1 MQLPFFLSL
10 PRSIE
15 YGAKIVTNNLTAV
28 LIFLIIGISS
38 LSQAKA
44 EQVTIAALGDS
55 LTHGYGLPQELGF
68 VPQLEQWLLAQG
80 LDVKLINA
88 GVSGDTTAGGLARV
102 DWTLSPD
109 VDALIVSL
117 GGNDV
122 LRGIDP
128 AVSGAN
134 LDGILA
140 KAAAKNV
147 PVLLVGVSAPGNY
160 GADYQGQFNAIYPGL
175 AKQYGALLYPNFLR
189 ALAELP
195 DQASVLAQ
203 YFQSDAVHPNADGVE
218 LIVEDIGP
226 SVAALVA
233 SATTD

>member
-1 MQLPFFLSL
+1 MQLPFFLRL

-15 YGAKIVTNNLTAV
+15 YGAKLVINNLIAA
-28 LIFLIIGISS
+28 LIFLTIGIGSPG
-38 LSQAKA
+38 QANA
-44 EQVTIAALGDS
+44 EQITIAALGDS
-55 LTHGYGLPQELGF
+55 LVHGYGLQQQLGF

-80 LDVKLINA
+80 FDVKLINA

-128 AVSGAN
+128 EVSRTN
-134 LDGILA
+134 LQGILS
-140 KAAAKNV
+140 KATAKNV
-147 PVLLVGVSAPGNY
+147 PVLLVGISAPGNF
-160 GADYQGQFNAIYPGL
+160 GADYQEQFNAIYPDL
-175 AKQYGALLYPNFLR
+175 AKQYGVLLYPNFLR
-189 ALAELP
+189 ALADLP
-195 DQASVLAQ
+195 DRAGALAQ
-203 YFQSDAVHPNADGVE
+203 YFQPDAIHPNADGVE
-218 LIVEDIGP
+218 LIVENIGP

-233 SATTD
+233 VATAD